1 MMTGIEL
8 EEAIDLVTHEVQP
21 LGAEPLPAAAALG
34 RILAQD
40 IAAPLDQPPFPRS
53 PLDGYAFQASDST
66 GASRERPVRLTV
78 IDTVCAGAVAAAPV
92 RPGQAVRIMTGAMLP
107 QGCDCV
113 LRQEDTDMGFPVV
126 SLYKSLK
133 PHDNYVDQGED
144 YHKGDLLLPK
154 GIRLDAAAIG
164 LLSSAGLC
172 GSLLV
177 RRRPKVAV
185 LSTGDEVVDPHI
197 HPLPTGKIYDANL
210 SLLTARLTELGVT
223 EVLGQRLGDAPAT
236 AARTIKQLLEHCD
249 LLITTGGVSVG
260 EKDIFHQVL
269 PLLDAERVF
278 CGVKLKPGSP
288 AMFSR
293 YRGKPIL
300 SLSGNPFAAAATF
313 ELLGRP
319 LLAAL
324 SGESHLLPQRE
335 QAVLNTPFPKAS
347 PGRRFVRGRYADGHM
362 TLPEGHS
369 SGMLSSLVGC
379 GCLVD
384 IPAGSGPLEPGD
396 VVDILLL

>member
-8 EEAIDLVTHEVQP
+8 EQAVDLVTHGTQP
-21 LGAEPLPAAAALG
+21 LSAEPLPAGDALG
-34 RILAQD
+34 RTLARD

-53 PLDGYAFQASDST
+53 PLDGYAFQASDSA
-66 GASRERPVRLTV
+66 GASKEHPVRLTV
-78 IDTVCAGAVAAAPV
+78 TGTVYAGAVAVAPV
-92 RPGQAVRIMTGAMLP
+92 GPGQAVRIMTGAMLP

-113 LRQEDTDMGFPVV
+113 LRQEDTDMGFPLV

-144 YHKGDLLLPK
+144 YRKGDLLLPE
-154 GIRLDAAAIG
+154 GRRLDAAAIG
-164 LLSSAGLC
+164 LLASAGLC
-172 GSLLV
+172 GDLLV

-197 HPLPTGKIYDANL
+197 RPLPTGKIYDANL
-210 SLLTARLTELGVT
+210 SLLTARLSELGMA
-223 EVLGQRLGDAPAT
+223 EVLGRRLEDDPA
-236 AARTIKQLLEHCD
+236 AVVRTIKQLLEHCD
-249 LLITTGGVSVG
+249 LLITTGGVSAG

-269 PLLDAERVF
+269 PLLGAERVF
-278 CGVKLKPGSP
+278 SRVKLKPGSP

-293 YRGKPIL
+293 YCGKPIL

-324 SGESHLLPQRE
+324 SGEPHLLPRRM
-335 QAVLNTPFPKAS
+335 QAVLDTPFLKAS
-347 PGRRFVRGRYADGHM
+347 PGRRFVRGRYADGHV

-384 IPAGSGPLEPGD
+384 IPAGSGPLEAGD
-396 VVDILLL
+396 TISILLL

>member
-1 MMTGIEL
+1 MITGIEL
-8 EEAIDLVTHEVQP
+8 EQAIDLAAHGVQP
-21 LGAEPLPAAAALG
+21 LGVEPLPAAAALG

-53 PLDGYAFQASDST
+53 PLDGYAFQAADST
-66 GASRERPVRLTV
+66 DASREHPVRLAV
-78 IDTVCAGAVAAAPV
+78 IDTVYAGDVASVPV
-92 RPGQAVRIMTGAMLP
+92 RRGQAVRIMTGAMLP

-113 LRQEDTDMGFPVV
+113 LRQEDTDMGFPEV

-133 PHDNYVDQGED
+133 PHDNCVDQGED
-144 YHKGDLLLPK
+144 YRKDDLLLPA
-154 GIRLDAAAIG
+154 GVRLDAAAIG
-164 LLSSAGLC
+164 LLASAGFC
-172 GSLLV
+172 GDLLV

-197 HPLPTGKIYDANL
+197 RPLPAGKIYDANL
-210 SLLTARLTELGVT
+210 SLLTARLTELGMT
-223 EVLGQRLGDAPAT
+223 EVLGRRLGDDPA
-236 AARTIKQLLEHCD
+236 AVVRTIKQLLEHCD
-249 LLITTGGVSVG
+249 LLITTGGVSAG

-269 PLLDAERVF
+269 PLLGAERIF
-278 CGVKLKPGSP
+278 WRIKLKPGTP
-288 AMFSR
+288 AMLSR
-293 YRGKPIL
+293 YCGKPIL

-324 SGESHLLPQRE
+324 SGEPHLLPRRK
-335 QAVLNTPFPKAS
+335 QAVLDTPFPKAS
-347 PGRRFVRGRYADGHM
+347 PGRRFVRGRYADGHV

-369 SGMLSSLVGC
+369 SGILSSLAGC

-384 IPAGSGPLEPGD
+384 IPAGSGPLKPGD
-396 VVDILLL
+396 TVNLHLL